1 MSLMRLSHNPPS
13 PESFQIH
20 LFVRQ
25 RIPFQI
31 LFYLRQ
37 QASMHPSTADCA
49 NPTIDI
55 ADAKCYGRAGHCAAG
70 GKPGRPSFLAAR
82 FLRLST

>member
-37 QASMHPSTADCA
+37 QAGSGGRVAGTWRPVQESLATSGLSATTHRTA
-49 NPTIDI
+49 
-55 ADAKCYGRAGHCAAG
+55 AAYAASV
-70 GKPGRPSFLAAR
+70 PATRPIR
-82 FLRLST
+82 G